1 MAGEMCTIYPSVKG
15 KKSKLYMDM
24 YNKTGHD
31 RKLTNFLYAMSKLDD
46 VRAKFGKDQFDR
58 LGEIKSKDFMEWVHI
73 EDLIEDQNL
82 LDSAKHNLQAVNT
95 AGEPIGYDTPEEI
108 LDRVLDFN
116 DTNTRMKAM
125 IRFSNGKF
133 IIEVENLNAD
143 NYGANRSL
151 RRRNII
157 LGAITDWL
165 ATQGLRTDFSA
176 DTKTRYA
183 NTLQAL
189 GFERTIKDMIGAFH
203 RGRYIANPDAARLIM
218 DMFEGNALLDTLKQG
233 FGDDLANVLSYK
245 SGNDEA
251 PITQES
257 ADLLN
262 DPYWSNEVGY
272 FLGAVKRKLSGLD
285 LTGLEAK
292 KNQE

>member
-58 LGEIKSKDFMEWVHI
+58 LGEIKSKDFMDWVQI
-73 EDLIEDQNL
+73 DDLIADQNL
-82 LDSAKHNLQAVNT
+82 LDSAKQQLQAVDTN
-95 AGEPIGYDTPEEI
+95 GDPIGYDTPEEV

-116 DTNTRMKAM
+116 DNNTRMKAM

-151 RRRNII
+151 TRRNII
-157 LGAITDWL
+157 YKAVVDWL
-165 ATQGLRTDFSA
+165 ATQGLETDFS
-176 DTKTRYA
+176 DETR
-183 NTLQAL
+183 T
-189 GFERTIKDMIGAFH
+189 R
-203 RGRYIANPDAARLIM
+203 
-218 DMFEGNALLDTLKQG
+218 
-233 FGDDLANVLSYK
+233 
-245 SGNDEA
+245 
-251 PITQES
+251 
-257 ADLLN
+257 
-262 DPYWSNEVGY
+262 
-272 FLGAVKRKLSGLD
+272 
-285 LTGLEAK
+285 
-292 KNQE
+292 